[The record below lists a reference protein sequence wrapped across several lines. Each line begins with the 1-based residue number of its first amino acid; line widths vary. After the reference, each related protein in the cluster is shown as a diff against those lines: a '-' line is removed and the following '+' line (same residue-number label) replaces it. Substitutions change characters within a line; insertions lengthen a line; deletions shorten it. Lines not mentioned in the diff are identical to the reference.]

1 MKFLSLFLSL
11 CLVFSSLTPAVAA
24 AGKSADMEKFSDEF
38 SKMSHQLQRV
48 SAFITQSGGY
58 YEAYE
63 DVMSKRRTPP
73 EIGFSA
79 PQMRAL
85 VKNESETLV
94 KTLKKHAWRPG
105 GVKFNQA
112 LDFGLNILAT
122 VAFMFVAGRVSHS
135 VTGRYTNWNVRANY
149 GRLGGLSALST
160 KGGHWLS
167 RFLLGGPWNGYGRV
181 WLQDFVLDLTVF
193 TLVMTPL
200 VSAYEHLM
208 PRLANLRYLSDMKLA
223 FSQGEAMLLAW
234 EQLNSPE
241 QVEAVLLDYDGSEVE
256 PEELNRLGWH
266 NEAARQEHLIL
277 LYALRYL
284 NHYLK
289 TSKDKYCDELVLL
302 ELLNLSLPWGSEY
315 ESASGVTVAGNPGR
329 LFYPYERENVIKTL
343 RQVEEMESFIR
354 NHDIVG
360 ECRREMQQYGEFMYG
375 DFSRCV
381 KWKYRRK
388 KHGGIMA

>member
-1 MKFLSLFLSL
+1 M
-11 CLVFSSLTPAVAA
+11 VFSSLTPAVAA

-38 SKMSHQLQRV
+38 IKMSHQLQLV

-85 VKNESETLV
+85 VKSESETLV

-122 VAFMFVAGRVSHS
+122 VAFMSVAGRVSHS
-135 VTGRYTNWNVRANY
+135 VTGRYTSWNVRANY

-181 WLQDFVLDLTVF
+181 WLQHFVLDLTVF

-200 VSAYEHLM
+200 VSAYEQLM
-208 PRLANLRYLSDMKLA
+208 PRLANYRYLTDMKLA
-223 FSQGEAMLLAW
+223 FTQGEAMLLAW
-234 EQLNSPE
+234 EQLNTPE
-241 QVEAVLLDYDGSEVE
+241 EVEAVLIDYDGSEVE
-256 PEELNRLGWH
+256 KAELSKLGWH
-266 NEAARQEHLIL
+266 NEAARQEHLTL

-284 NHYLK
+284 NHYVE
-289 TSKDKYCDELVLL
+289 TSQDKYRDELVLL

-315 ESASGVTVAGNPGR
+315 ESAHGVMVSGNPGR
-329 LFYPYERENVIKTL
+329 LFYPYEREEVVETL
-343 RQVEEMESFIR
+343 RGVEEMESFLKKH
-354 NHDIVG
+354 NIVG
-360 ECRREMQQYGEFMYG
+360 KCQMEMQGNTAAFYGNFA
-375 DFSRCV
+375 RCV
-381 KWKYRRK
+381 KWNYQIKKY
-388 KHGGIMA
+388 GGLLA

>member
-1 MKFLSLFLSL
+1 MKFFSLFLSF
-11 CLVFSSLTPAVAA
+11 CLIFSSLSPAVAA
-24 AGKSADMEKFSDEF
+24 VSNAADGVAEEMGKMVQTLQ
-38 SKMSHQLQRV
+38 QLRP
-48 SAFITQSGGY
+48 FIQESGGY
-58 YEAYE
+58 YQAYE

-73 EIGFSA
+73 EVSLTAI
-79 PQMRAL
+79 QVRAL
-85 VKNESETLV
+85 LKNESETLV
-94 KTLKKHAWRPG
+94 STLKRNQWRPG
-105 GVKFNQA
+105 GEKFNQA

-122 VAFMFVAGRVSHS
+122 VAFMSVAGKVSQS
-135 VTGRYTNWNVRANY
+135 VTGRYTKWNVRANY
-149 GRLGGLSALST
+149 GRLGGLSSLSS

-181 WLQDFVLDLTVF
+181 WLQHFVLDLTIF

-256 PEELNRLGWH
+256 PKELNRLGWH

-329 LFYPYERENVIKTL
+329 LFYPYEREDVIKTL

-375 DFSRCV
+375 DFGRCV
-381 KWKYRRK
+381 KWKYQSK
-388 KHGGIMA
+388 KYGGIMA

>member
-1 MKFLSLFLSL
+1 MKFFSLFLSF
-11 CLVFSSLTPAVAA
+11 CLIFSSLSPAVAA
-24 AGKSADMEKFSDEF
+24 SNTRVETDGLTAELLAFSQVMKEVPGF
-38 SKMSHQLQRV
+38 IHQ
-48 SAFITQSGGY
+48 AGGY
-58 YEAYE
+58 YAAYE
-63 DVMSKRRTPP
+63 DVMSKKRIPP
-73 EIGFSA
+73 EMQLSA
-79 PQMRAL
+79 AQVRTL
-85 VKNESETLV
+85 LRTESETLV

-105 GVKFNQA
+105 GEKFNQA
-112 LDFGLNILAT
+112 LDFGLNVLAT
-122 VAFMFVAGRVSHS
+122 VAFMSVAGKVSQS
-135 VTGRYTNWNVRANY
+135 AAGRYTKWNVRANY
-149 GRLGGLSALST
+149 GRLGGLSSLSS

-181 WLQDFVLDLTVF
+181 WLQHFVLDLTIF

-241 QVEAVLLDYDGSEVE
+241 QVEAIFLDYDGSEVK

-266 NEAARQEHLIL
+266 NEAAQQEHLIL

-284 NHYLK
+284 NYYLK

-315 ESASGVTVAGNPGR
+315 ESASGVTVSGNPGR
-329 LFYPYERENVIKTL
+329 LFYPYEREDVIKTL
-343 RQVEEMESFIR
+343 RQVEEMEAFIR

-360 ECRREMQQYGEFMYG
+360 QCQREMQKYGEFVYG
-375 DFSRCV
+375 DFGRCV
-381 KWKYRRK
+381 KWKYQSK
-388 KHGGIMA
+388 KYGGILA